1 LPTATS
7 LTSAFRYCSSLSS
20 FNLDEIPLVTHI
32 GTTFQGNAITS
43 FNTKLPKVNYAYA
56 AWNNCT
62 SLTDFS
68 ADVFANWNPA
78 SIDSGVFDA
87 AWGLCTS
94 LTAQSV
100 ENILTSIDASGKY
113 ATSDGDPYQN
123 GVNSQLTDAGIDIDY
138 NTVGGTSLLSAAT
151 NAAIDSLSGKGW
163 EVYINGVLVI
173 PNILDLAPAAAY
185 SLRSF
190 DANADPNVV
199 KVRRSSDS
207 ALRDFKASEVSDGTL
222 RDWTLGNTLAL
233 ENNRMYFDGV
243 NDKVDVSGVDIGS
256 YSEITIKTRFLW
268 NNGID
273 ANEGIFTN
281 GSTSLNRFGLYV
293 SSQLTF
299 YLGDGSSTFY
309 PSLVSLNE
317 NQYYT
322 VVATAKVENGQMTA
336 NIFVEGLIDGT
347 ENSISTSATDF
358 SVVAQDWVI
367 GHLNVNRYFEGLI
380 DYVDVYEGYS
390 TDGSVTG
397 MTQLHGWS
405 NTNITDASW
414 TDSVGSANGTVS
426 GTPALFSGQGFDGHV
441 TTWYD
446 QGGTNHAAQSDDAKQ
461 PKIVDG
467 GTLVTDGGL
476 AAVDFDGTDDS
487 LKYSGDLFGTNT
499 AAMFIVNSFDVATAT
514 KRDVIAGGQ
523 DTSGTRYD
531 FVIVRQSSSA
541 MQPYIEGSGFS
552 GGISTTDTNQHLYS
566 VTHNSGTSTGSFNR
580 DGVTTATPSSSASVT
595 SATDF
600 VIGTDISSPSDSLN
614 GQIQEIVVF
623 NTDQSAN
630 RTGIENNINDH
641 FTIYS

>member
-1 LPTATS
+1 MGYS
-7 LTSAFRYCSSLSS
+7 WYNCS
-20 FNLDEIPLVTHI
+20 
-32 GTTFQGNAITS
+32 
-43 FNTKLPKVNYAYA
+43 
-56 AWNNCT
+56 

-68 ADVFANWNPA
+68 SDVFTNWNPS
-78 SIDSGVFDA
+78 SIGSGVFNLTWD
-87 AWGLCTS
+87 GCTS

-100 ENILTSIDASGKY
+100 ENILTSIDASGQHGTDDG
-113 ATSDGDPYQN
+113 TSTGNPLGD
-123 GVNSQLTDAGIDIDY
+123 SGIDIDY
-138 NTVGGTSLLSAAT
+138 NVATGSLSAAT
-151 NAAIDSLSGKGW
+151 NTAIDSLSGKGW

-199 KVRRSSDS
+199 KVRRSSDGATS
-207 ALRDFKASEVSDGTL
+207 DFKASEVSDGTL

-441 TTWYD
+441 TTWYH
-446 QGGTNHAAQSDDAKQ
+446 QGGTNHASQ
-461 PKIVDG
+461 PFVSNMPTIVDG
-467 GTLVTDGGL
+467 GTLVTEGGQ
-476 AAVDFDGTDDS
+476 AALDFDGTDDS